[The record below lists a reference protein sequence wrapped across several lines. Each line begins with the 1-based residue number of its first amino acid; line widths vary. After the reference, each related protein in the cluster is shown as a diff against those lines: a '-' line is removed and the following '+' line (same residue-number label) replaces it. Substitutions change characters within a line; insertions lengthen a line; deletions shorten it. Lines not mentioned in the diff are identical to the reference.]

1 MAIVELKLYST
12 QIVRGIAQGDSTPVT
27 LKINDAT
34 NDGIIDREDWSA
46 YTGKVFGHIAGSTN
60 PMALLDGTKTGK
72 TDTGTL
78 YTTTPY
84 AKGDSIGELAKQLD
98 HNKYGLAAPKL
109 GPAAAELVICY
120 LAGTLIATP
129 DGEVPVETLRAGD
142 LVLTRD
148 HGPQPLVW
156 TSISHIAPADLDVA
170 PNQRPLRVAA
180 GALGGGLPRRDVDL
194 SPQHRILVTGADGQE
209 YLISARHMMMA
220 GAPGITLRPVQGDYQ
235 LVHIAFADHEI
246 VLAEGAPMESFYT
259 GKMAVR
265 ALSPA
270 QRLSLALSFPDLATG
285 GQPMTPA
292 RPFLR
297 HRDYA
302 AMLGDMAQAG

>member
-12 QIVRGIAQGDSTPVT
+12 QIVRGIAQGDSTVVT
-27 LKINDAT
+27 LKIDDAND
-34 NDGIIDREDWSA
+34 DGIIDRKDWSA
-46 YTGKVFGHIAGSTN
+46 YTGKVFGQIAGTTS
-60 PMALLDGTKTGK
+60 PIALLDGTNTGK

-84 AKGDSIGELAKQLD
+84 AKGDSIGALAKQLD
-98 HNKYGLAAPKL
+98 HNKYG
-109 GPAAAELVICY
+109 PAVADLVICY

-156 TSISHIAPADLDVA
+156 TSISHVTPADLDVA

-180 GALGGGLPRRDVDL
+180 GALGDGLPRRDVDL